1 MTTRLLG
8 RRALVTGA
16 ASGVGRATVHR
27 FADEGA
33 TVVAVDLH
41 EPGLQEMRRGREDQ
55 ISASR
60 LDIRDGEA
68 EALIERES
76 IDILVNA
83 AGILRRHPPLEHP
96 LAVWSET
103 LDVNLKAAFR
113 LSRAFARLHVERGS
127 RGAIVNVSSVEAFAA
142 LPAHVAYTASK
153 AGIMMLTRAF
163 ALELAE
169 HGIRVNAVAP
179 GVTAT
184 GMNADMRA
192 DPARAQ
198 RLLEPIPMRR
208 FAQPE
213 EQAAAIA
220 FLASE
225 DASYMTGSILP
236 VDGGWL
242 SA

>member
-1 MTTRLLG
+1 MG

-16 ASGVGRATVHR
+16 ASGVGRATVQR

-33 TVVAVDLH
+33 TVVALDLH
-41 EPGLQEMRRGREDQ
+41 GFGLEETSRGREDQ
-55 ISASR
+55 ISVSQ
-60 LDIRDGEA
+60 LDVRDSEA

-76 IDILVNA
+76 IDVLVNA
-83 AGILRRHPPLEHP
+83 AGILRRHAPLEHP
-96 LAVWSET
+96 VSAWVET

-113 LSRAFARLHVERGS
+113 LSRAFARLHVERGTA
-127 RGAIVNVSSVEAFAA
+127 GAIVNVSSIEAFTA
-142 LPAHVAYTASK
+142 LPQHAAYTASK
-153 AGIMMLTRAF
+153 AGMMMLTKAF
-163 ALELAE
+163 ALELAQ
-169 HGIRVNAVAP
+169 HAIRVNAIAP

-184 GMNADMRA
+184 GMNVELRG
-192 DPARAQ
+192 DPARSR
-198 RLLEPIPMRR
+198 RLLEPIPMQR
-208 FAQPE
+208 FAQPQ

-225 DASYMTGSILP
+225 DASYVTGSILP